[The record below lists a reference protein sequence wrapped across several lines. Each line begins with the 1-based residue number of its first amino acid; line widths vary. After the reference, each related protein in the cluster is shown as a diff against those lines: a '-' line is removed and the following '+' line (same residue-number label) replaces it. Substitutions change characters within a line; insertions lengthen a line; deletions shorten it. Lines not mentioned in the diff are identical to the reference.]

1 MRRYAT
7 AFFLSLVLVF
17 VFLGCGRVP
26 QTSEPQQPATQT
38 PEQAQTQSPE
48 NPTLKTR
55 PAAATSRSE
64 GAKAPESVTVPEGT
78 QITVRLAQ
86 AVGSKISESGQS
98 FKATVTAPVRV
109 NGVTAIPEGAEA
121 IGHVADAVPLGRFKG
136 GAKLQ
141 LTLDE
146 VVVGGKR
153 YPVAASISRVA
164 QGKGKRTA
172 GMIGGGAGLGAII
185 GALAGGGK
193 GAAIGAVA
201 GAGAGTAGTAFTGN
215 KDIVIP
221 AESALTF
228 KLRKPV
234 EVR

>member
-1 MRRYAT
+1 MRHYGIALL
-7 AFFLSLVLVF
+7 LSLVLVTTF
-17 VFLGCGRVP
+17 VGCGRSNP
-26 QTSEPQQPATQT
+26 LSEPQQPATQT
-38 PEQAQTQSPE
+38 PGQAQTQSPE

-55 PAAATSRSE
+55 APAATSRSE
-64 GAKAPESVTVPEGT
+64 AAKAPEAVVIPEGT

-109 NGVTAIPEGAEA
+109 NGVTAIPEGAGA
-121 IGHVADAVPLGRFKG
+121 VGHVAEAVPLGRFKG

-146 VVVGGKR
+146 VIVGEKK
-153 YPVAASISRVA
+153 YPVSASISRA
-164 QGKGKRTA
+164 ATGKGKRTA
-172 GMIGGGAGLGAII
+172 GMIGGGAGLGAVI

-221 AESALTF
+221 TESALTF